1 MILPLTM
8 TFAGSVPVICCLI
21 FYLADRQS
29 FHAILAMHL
38 LRISIFFYLIPIQ
51 LLYHVL
57 PESVVPV
64 VPVFS
69 LPKDEHI
76 LVDFQN
82 KLQIQLNQSVLLI
95 PYWLIAIVFIGTF
108 LL

>member
-1 MILPLTM
+1 MILPFTM

-51 LLYHVL
+51 LLYHIL
-57 PESVVPV
+57 PASIVPFK
-64 VPVFS
+64 PVFS

-76 LVDFQN
+76 LVDFRN
-82 KLQIQLNQSVLLI
+82 KLQIQLNQRA
-95 PYWLIAIVFIGTF
+95 YREQFF
-108 LL
+108 